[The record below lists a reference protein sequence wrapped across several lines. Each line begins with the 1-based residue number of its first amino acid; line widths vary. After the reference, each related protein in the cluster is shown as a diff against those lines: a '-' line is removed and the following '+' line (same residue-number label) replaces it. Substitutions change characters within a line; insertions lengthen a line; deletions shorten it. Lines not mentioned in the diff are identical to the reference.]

1 MTRLL
6 PIALAATLLGGAAA
20 AGEPEGCRLGTADDG
35 RAYMLCE
42 TRDELTLQRATGLP
56 APYDPEIAALVAH
69 ETRPPS
75 RAPEVL
81 RSLYLAFG
89 AVGRAAE
96 GADDGAAAVGFGLGL
111 GVRLSDA
118 LRADVTADVWR
129 QRLEMPADHAV
140 AAAQPRWVGLRSV
153 MATAT
158 WELPGM
164 GRLTPYLSGSL
175 GMAHVETAAW
185 GAQAAS
191 PLVRDAHTGLALGAA
206 GGVSVVLQEGV
217 HLDLGYR
224 YTHVPDAGA
233 AGSLSLHDVRL
244 GIRLTMM

>member
-20 AGEPEGCRLGTADDG
+20 AGEPDGCRLGTADDG
-35 RAYMLCE
+35 RAYLLCE
-42 TRDELTLQRATGLP
+42 TRDEVTLRRATGLA

-69 ETRPPS
+69 ETRP
-75 RAPEVL
+75 APRTPDVL
-81 RSLYLAFG
+81 RALHLAFG
-89 AVGRAAE
+89 AVGRTAE
-96 GADDGAAAVGFGLGL
+96 GADDGTAAVTFGLGM
-111 GVRLSDA
+111 RISDA
-118 LRADVTADVWR
+118 LRADVTADLWR
-129 QRLEMPADHAV
+129 QRLEMPSGHAF
-140 AAAQPRWVGLRSV
+140 AAARPRSVGVRSV

-164 GRLTPYLSGSL
+164 GRLTPHLSGSL
-175 GMAHVETAAW
+175 GMAHVETTAW

-191 PLVRDAHTGLALGAA
+191 PLVRDAHTGLALGIG
-206 GGVSVVLQEGV
+206 GGVSVALQEGV

-244 GIRLTMM
+244 GIRLSLM